1 MSIDLVF
8 RIAAGG
14 ILLAV
19 LNQVLKGAG
28 REDMATL
35 ATLAG
40 LVIVLVMVIDL
51 VAQLFDSVKALF
63 QLY

>member
-1 MSIDLVF
+1 LNIDLVF
-8 RIAAGG
+8 RIAAIG

-40 LVIVLVMVIDL
+40 LVIVLIMVIDL
-51 VAQLFDSVKALF
+51 VAKLFDSVKALF

>member
-1 MSIDLVF
+1 LVF
-8 RIAAGG
+8 RIAAVG

>member
-8 RIAAGG
+8 RIAAVG

-35 ATLAG
+35 ATLTG

>member
-8 RIAAGG
+8 RIAAVG

>member
-8 RIAAGG
+8 KIAAVG

-40 LVIVLVMVIDL
+40 LVIVLMMVIGL
-51 VAQLFDSVKALF
+51 VADLFNSVKALF

>member
-1 MSIDLVF
+1 MSLDLVF
-8 RIAAGG
+8 RIAAVG